1 VIHET
6 LLEVSQVMDYKL
18 HRILNDRNCIYKM
31 VHVSRMADTED
42 IPKDLLLKLMETS
55 IKAAYDNDKVK

>member
-1 VIHET
+1 
-6 LLEVSQVMDYKL
+6 
-18 HRILNDRNCIYKM
+18 M

>member
-1 VIHET
+1 
-6 LLEVSQVMDYKL
+6 MDYKL